1 MAIALNT
8 LNKRTGRDHPPVI
21 SIYGTGGVGKTTLAL
36 EFPEPLYLYTDGEAP
51 PDGVGYT
58 PAPIES
64 YADLMDPEEGYFA
77 QLLAGGHP
85 FGSVVV
91 DSADAF
97 EPMLWAET
105 CRRNGWAAIDS
116 NDKGSPTAFGK
127 GYLAA
132 DDEWRDVMAAGSAV
146 ARSGLYVIFILH
158 SEAKSFNDPLVD
170 SYDRYKPKLQKR
182 AVDIVT
188 EKSDALLFLNRR
200 HTLKTVDGKGF
211 GAKKETKPDGRSGE
225 ERQIHTDERAGFL
238 AKNRMNLPATIPYK
252 VGSGFAELSKHFRH
266 TAANDNAAARES
278 A

>member
-8 LNKRTGRDHPPVI
+8 LCKQTGRGHPPVL
-21 SIYGTGGVGKTTLAL
+21 SLYGTGGVGKTTLAL
-36 EFPEPLYLYTDGEAP
+36 EFPEPLYLFTDGEAP
-51 PDGVGYT
+51 PENVPYT

-64 YADLMDPEEGYFA
+64 YDDLMDPDSGYFA
-77 QLLAGGHP
+77 QLLAGEHE
-85 FGSVVV
+85 FKTVII

-97 EPMLWAET
+97 EPMLWAAT
-105 CRRNGWAAIDS
+105 CRRNGWDAIDS

-132 DDEWRDVMAAGSAV
+132 DDEWRDVMAAGGAV

-182 AVDIVT
+182 ASEIVT

-211 GAKKETKPDGRSGE
+211 GPKKETKPAGMSGE
-225 ERQIHTDERAGFL
+225 ERIIYTDERAGFL
-238 AKNRMNLPATIPYK
+238 AKNRMNLPASIPYRL
-252 VGSGFAELSKHFRH
+252 GQGFEVLSKHFG
-266 TAANDNAAARES
+266 AANDNAAERKA